1 VPQVKVSTILQ
12 LVRVLGARD
21 MVVEVREGSTVGD
34 LMRLL
39 AQRADPGASRLLF
52 ADQEGDLQP
61 SVSIMVNGRNLLFLR
76 GLETVLYNDD
86 QVTILPAG
94 GVG

>member
-1 VPQVKVSTILQ
+1 MPQVKVSTILQ

-76 GLETVLYNDD
+76 GLETVLHNDD